1 MKHWKT
7 TDVGPTSVTKGTHRA
22 VKGAANQ
29 FLREKNGRLPLNL
42 AKHSRLS
49 LLKLIKEL
57 NHELSVANN
66 WVQHHQNHCDDLIK
80 ENAALREALNNAI
93 SLLRR
98 WNKNDVNDDVVI
110 ETRKALYAARKEAQP

>member
-7 TDVGPTSVTKGTHRA
+7 TDVGPTAVTKDTHRA

-80 ENAALREALNNAI
+80 ENAALREAKDAYFKHNNI
-93 SLLRR
+93 LVQLMTEEQ
-98 WNKNDVNDDVVI
+98 KK
-110 ETRKALYAARKEAQP
+110 KALDILIKPTEAQL